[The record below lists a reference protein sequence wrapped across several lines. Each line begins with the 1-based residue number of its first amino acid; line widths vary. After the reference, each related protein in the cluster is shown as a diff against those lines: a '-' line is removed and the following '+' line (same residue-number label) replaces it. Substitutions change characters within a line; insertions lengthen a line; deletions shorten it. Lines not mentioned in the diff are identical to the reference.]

1 MFLANI
7 PFRTAQIYG
16 DSPAFAD
23 ETREFCWRESLE
35 RIRRLA
41 GALSTRASGS
51 RVAIL
56 AQNSIEYVE
65 MSFAAAIAGVPFV
78 PMNTRLAPAEYR
90 QLLATAAPSI
100 IMTDRD
106 FAPLVRELLPDLPS
120 VREVVT
126 WGMDGEV
133 IPYEDFITAKAIDP
147 VPCADAD
154 DWAIIFTGGTTG
166 LPKGVRVTRG
176 GMAFNVQHI
185 LRDLDWGS
193 QPRFLQLTPM
203 FHLAALGP
211 GLAVAAWGGRQFVA
225 RRFELESM
233 LEIMHRERIHSVALV
248 PTMIAWLVGHERL
261 DRYDLSA
268 LRGIGYGASAIHL
281 PVLRKALDLFPGLHF
296 NQFYGQTEASGGL
309 STLVA
314 SDHQP
319 DAPTSH
325 RLRSAGRPLIGAR
338 VGIFDSEGNSLP
350 NGATGEVCAQTPG
363 LFAGYLGNDEATRA
377 ALRDG
382 WLRTGDVGHMDD
394 DGYLYITDRIK
405 DMIVT
410 GGENVSSSE
419 VESAIAAHPA
429 VAQVAVVAAPDPLWG
444 ERIHAFIELR
454 EGAFASEAEIAGH
467 CRELIAAY
475 KCPKSMTIGT
485 EPLPLSSVGKIKKDV
500 LRARLLDQDAIAA
513 A

>member
-193 QPRFLQLTPM
+193 
-203 FHLAALGP
+203 
-211 GLAVAAWGGRQFVA
+211 
-225 RRFELESM
+225 
-233 LEIMHRERIHSVALV
+233 
-248 PTMIAWLVGHERL
+248 
-261 DRYDLSA
+261 
-268 LRGIGYGASAIHL
+268 
-281 PVLRKALDLFPGLHF
+281 
-296 NQFYGQTEASGGL
+296 
-309 STLVA
+309 
-314 SDHQP
+314 
-319 DAPTSH
+319 
-325 RLRSAGRPLIGAR
+325 
-338 VGIFDSEGNSLP
+338 
-350 NGATGEVCAQTPG
+350 
-363 LFAGYLGNDEATRA
+363 
-377 ALRDG
+377 
-382 WLRTGDVGHMDD
+382 
-394 DGYLYITDRIK
+394 
-405 DMIVT
+405 
-410 GGENVSSSE
+410 
-419 VESAIAAHPA
+419 
-429 VAQVAVVAAPDPLWG
+429 
-444 ERIHAFIELR
+444 
-454 EGAFASEAEIAGH
+454 
-467 CRELIAAY
+467 
-475 KCPKSMTIGT
+475 
-485 EPLPLSSVGKIKKDV
+485 
-500 LRARLLDQDAIAA
+500 
-513 A
+513 